1 MAKILWNVLSL
12 NKKTMDKFEK
22 VDYKLRKAKL
32 DISFLVRCQNENI
45 PNFLEFLLAKKT
57 FDIQLPMLNVNNVS

>member
-1 MAKILWNVLSL
+1 
-12 NKKTMDKFEK
+12 MDKFEK